1 MAIIKKWWSFSLRRR
16 ILWWVLMFVLLVTIV
31 WLASNNEGY
40 VLIVR
45 SPYRLQFSFNFFL
58 ILMVMTF
65 LAAHYCLRLVHFFRR
80 LPANRRNKKDS
91 QRLKDGNAALL
102 EGMHA
107 LAVGDIAKAEAA
119 AQRAHGLIRSE
130 DLQLLM
136 SALNEKKQ
144 KSETR

>member
-1 MAIIKKWWSFSLRRR
+1 MAIIKKWWCFSLRRR

-58 ILMVMTF
+58 ILMVMSF

>member
-1 MAIIKKWWSFSLRRR
+1 MAIIRKWWSFSLRRR
-16 ILWWVLMFVLLVTIV
+16 ILWWMLMFALLVAIV

-45 SPYRLQFSFNFFL
+45 SPYRVQFSFNFFL
-58 ILMVMTF
+58 ILMVIVF
-65 LAAHYCLRLVHFFRR
+65 FAAHYCLRLLHFFRR

-91 QRLKDGNAALL
+91 QRLKEGNAALL

-107 LAVGDIAKAEAA
+107 LAEGNIAKAEAA

-136 SALNEKKQ
+136 GALNERKL
-144 KSETR
+144 KSETT